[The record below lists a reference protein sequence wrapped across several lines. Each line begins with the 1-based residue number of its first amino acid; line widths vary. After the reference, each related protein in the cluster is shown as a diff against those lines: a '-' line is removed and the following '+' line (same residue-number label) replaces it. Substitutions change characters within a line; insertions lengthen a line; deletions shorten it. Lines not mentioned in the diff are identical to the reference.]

1 MLVPWEASCC
11 SLKKWRRGN
20 WLVVSLEKFSAAFS
34 SVFNSLAS
42 QMLTLRSLSLA
53 KRLIVLSNTFEPDF
67 WATTLTWGDPPQQW
81 AGEYCECGRVTVGEG
96 QGMLAPTP
104 FWKRKL
110 FFMKPKKQKGSNKNL
125 NRSPASAVVL
135 KSKHKEIFLKKGCS
149 CES

>member
-20 WLVVSLEKFSAAFS
+20 WVVVLLEKFSAGFS

-53 KRLIVLSNTFEPDF
+53 KRFISYWVTHLSNYLDMRRSPATVSWWILWVWPGNRRSGARDVSSHTFLKEK
-67 WATTLTWGDPPQQW
+67 
-81 AGEYCECGRVTVGEG
+81 V
-96 QGMLAPTP
+96 
-104 FWKRKL
+104 
-110 FFMKPKKQKGSNKNL
+110 FFNQKQKRSNKNL